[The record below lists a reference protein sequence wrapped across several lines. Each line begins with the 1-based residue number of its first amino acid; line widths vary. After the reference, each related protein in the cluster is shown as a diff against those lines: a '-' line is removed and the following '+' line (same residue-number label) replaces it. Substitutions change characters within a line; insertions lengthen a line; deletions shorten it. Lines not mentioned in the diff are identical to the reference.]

1 MSIPPRSNFLKIPIR
16 LCSLI
21 GIYPNVLLSTN
32 NKFLQLYYNIYMRIC
47 FWLFAAFL
55 CSSYVQLFVILF
67 SRELDLEELYKNL
80 IITPI
85 FTTVIIRQRLMQTP
99 TFIKLLRYVLTSD
112 EDMQR
117 VQDEKV
123 IEIVTSS
130 CRMVNRNI
138 FIYLL
143 MMVTTEISYT
153 IRPLLEP
160 PLEIQR
166 GNITVLSRPI
176 PLSAWFPFNKDDHF
190 VAAYILNSIY
200 VIFCS
205 TYDTFGEI
213 LLTSILVYPT
223 IQLRILHH
231 NLKNFDHNLKETRFG
246 TESAAFAMKKCI
258 HLHTAINDYITDCNH
273 IMPTCM
279 FLDFFQSSVHMACM
293 LNEMLQEN
301 VAIIQLISLLAYLVI
316 MNFRLCLYYYYANE
330 IMVLSQGLALAILQS
345 EWYNQSPSVKFMVF
359 MITMRSQKPLK
370 YKLGIFGD
378 MSLRTYLS
386 ILNAAYSYIMLM
398 HQIQ

>member
-1 MSIPPRSNFLKIPIR
+1 MSILPSSNFLKIPIR

-21 GIYPNVLLSTN
+21 GIFPSVLLSTN
-32 NKFLQLYYNIYMRIC
+32 NEFLQFSYNIYRQIC
-47 FWLFAAFL
+47 FWLFISFL
-55 CSSYVQLFVILF
+55 CSSYVQLVIILC

-85 FTTVIIRQRLMQTP
+85 FTITVVRQRLMQTP
-99 TFIKLLRYVLTSD
+99 TFIKLLRYVLKSEKELQST
-112 EDMQR
+112 
-117 VQDEKV
+117 QDEEV
-123 IEIVTSS
+123 VEIVRSS
-130 CRMVNRNI
+130 CRMVVRNI
-138 FIYLL
+138 FIYLV

-160 PLEIQR
+160 ALEVRR
-166 GNITVLSRPI
+166 GNITVSLRPM

-190 VAAYILNSIY
+190 VGAYVFNSIY

-205 TYDTFGEI
+205 TYETFGEI

-223 IQLRILHH
+223 IQLKILQHS
-231 NLKNFDHNLKETRFG
+231 LKNFDRNLKESRFS
-246 TESAAFAMKKCI
+246 TAAFAMKKCI
-258 HLHTAINDYITDCNH
+258 HLHRAINDYITDCNN
-273 IMPTCM
+273 IIATCM
-279 FLDFFQSSVHMACM
+279 FFDFFQSSVHMACM

-301 VAIIQLISLLAYLVI
+301 VAIIQFISLVAYLVI

-330 IMVLSQGLALAILQS
+330 VMVLSQGLALAILQS

-359 MITMRSQKPLK
+359 MVTMRSQKPLK

-386 ILNAAYSYIMLM
+386 ILNAAYSYIMLI
-398 HQIQ
+398 H